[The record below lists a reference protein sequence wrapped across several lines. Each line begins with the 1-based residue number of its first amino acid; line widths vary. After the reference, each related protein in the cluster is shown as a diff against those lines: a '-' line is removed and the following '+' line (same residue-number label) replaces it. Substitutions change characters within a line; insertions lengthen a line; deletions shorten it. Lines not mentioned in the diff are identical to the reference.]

1 MKLYNTLTRKKET
14 FEPQDGKTVRMY
26 VCGPTVYDHLHIGN
40 VRPVIVFD
48 TLRKYFKHFKGWDVL
63 YVQNV
68 TDVDDKLIDRAAET
82 GTTVTEL
89 AREYTDAYFTL
100 LKRLGIEEPTE
111 SPRATGNIDG
121 MIQLI
126 AALIDKGL
134 AYEVDGDVYYRVT
147 AFEGYGKLSG
157 RRIDDLK
164 VGDPRVGARIAASE
178 KKENPLD
185 FTLWKAAKPGEPK
198 WDSPWGEGR
207 PGWHTECVVLSR
219 KYLGE
224 TLDIHAGGNDLIFP
238 HHANEIAQAEGATGK
253 LFSRFW
259 LHNGMLSFS
268 GEKMS
273 KSLGNFAYAH
283 EVLEEFG
290 AETVRYFYLARHYR
304 KPLDYSK
311 EGLEEARKA
320 LARVHTLIDEVS
332 SEFVDSPQGE
342 ISSTGRAFIA
352 SLDPYRE
359 RYIAEMDDDLNT
371 VGAIGAI
378 QEIVSETNRFRATAT
393 TKDRP
398 ALHEAIALIREL
410 GYPLGLFQEKDRA
423 EKGVQDELIR
433 LLIDLRAELR
443 EKKEFA
449 LSDSIRDRLAELGI
463 TLKDTA
469 QGTIWIN

>member
-1 MKLYNTLTRKKET
+1 
-14 FEPQDGKTVRMY
+14 
-26 VCGPTVYDHLHIGN
+26 
-40 VRPVIVFD
+40 VIVFD
-48 TLRKYFKHFKGWDVL
+48 TLRKYFELFHGWDVI

-68 TDVDDKLIDRAAET
+68 TDVDDKLIDRAAKT

-89 AREYTDAYFTL
+89 AREYTAAYFTL
-100 LKRLGIEEPTE
+100 LKRLDIKEPTE
-111 SPRATGNIDG
+111 SPRATDNIDG

-134 AYEVDGDVYYRVT
+134 AYEAGGDVYYRVT

-164 VGDPRVGARIAASE
+164 VGARIAASE

-238 HHANEIAQAEGATGK
+238 HHENEIAQAEGATGK

-320 LARVHTLIDEVS
+320 LARVHTLIDEVG

-342 ISSTGRAFIA
+342 ISSTGRSFIV

-378 QEIVSETNRFRATAT
+378 QEIVSETNRFRATAAT
-393 TKDRP
+393 EDRP
-398 ALHEAIALIREL
+398 ALREAIALIREL

-423 EKGVQDELIR
+423 EKGIQDELIR

>member
-14 FEPQDGKTVRMY
+14 FEPQDDKTVRMY

-48 TLRKYFKHFKGWDVL
+48 TLRKYFEQFKGWDVI

-82 GTTVTEL
+82 ETTVTEL
-89 AREYTDAYFTL
+89 AKEYTAAYFTL
-100 LKRLGIEEPTE
+100 LKRLDIEEPTE
-111 SPRATGNIDG
+111 SPRATDNIDG

-126 AALIDKGL
+126 EALINKGL
-134 AYEVDGDVYYRVT
+134 AYEADGDVYYRVT

-157 RRIDDLK
+157 RRIDDLQ
-164 VGDPRVGARIAASE
+164 VGDLKVGARIAASE

-198 WDSPWGEGR
+198 WGSPWGEGR

-238 HHANEIAQAEGATGK
+238 HHENEIAQAEGATGK

-320 LARVHTLIDEVS
+320 LARVHTMIDEVS

-342 ISSTGRAFIA
+342 ISTVGRSFIA

-378 QEIVSETNRFRATAT
+378 QETVSETNRFRATAAT
-393 TKDRP
+393 EDRP
-398 ALHEAIALIREL
+398 ALREAVALIRKL
-410 GYPLGLFQEKDRA
+410 GYPLGLFQKNDRE

-433 LLIDLRAELR
+433 LLLDLRTELR

-449 LSDSIRDRLAELGI
+449 LSDSIRDRLAKLGI

-469 QGTIWIN
+469 QGTIWT

>member
-48 TLRKYFKHFKGWDVL
+48 TLRKYFERFKGWDVT

-82 GTTVTEL
+82 GITVAKL

-100 LKRLGIEEPTE
+100 LKRLDIEEPTE
-111 SPRATGNIDG
+111 SPRATDNIDG

-134 AYEVDGDVYYRVT
+134 AYAVDGDVYYRVT

-164 VGDPRVGARIAASE
+164 VGARIAASE

-198 WDSPWGEGR
+198 WNSPWGEGR

-238 HHANEIAQAEGATGK
+238 HHENEIAQAEGATGK

-311 EGLEEARKA
+311 DGLEEARKA
-320 LARVHTLIDEVS
+320 LARVHTLIDEVE
-332 SEFVDSPQGE
+332 SEFVDSPQEE
-342 ISSTGRAFIA
+342 ISPVGGSFSA

-359 RYIAEMDDDLNT
+359 RYIAEMEDDLNT

-378 QEIVSETNRFRATAT
+378 QEIVSETNRFRATAAT
-393 TKDRP
+393 ADRP
-398 ALHEAIALIREL
+398 ALREAVALIRKL

-423 EKGVQDELIR
+423 EKGIQDELIR

-469 QGTIWIN
+469 QGTIWTN

>member
-48 TLRKYFKHFKGWDVL
+48 TLRKYFEQFKGWDVI

-68 TDVDDKLIDRAAET
+68 TDVDDKLIDRAAKT
-82 GTTVTEL
+82 GRSV
-89 AREYTDAYFTL
+89 AKISREYTDAYFTL
-100 LKRLGIEEPTE
+100 LKRLDIEEPTE
-111 SPRATGNIDG
+111 SPRATDNIDG

-134 AYEVDGDVYYRVT
+134 AYAVDGDVYYRVT

-164 VGDPRVGARIAASE
+164 VGARIAASE

-238 HHANEIAQAEGATGK
+238 HHENEIAQAEGATGK

-283 EVLEEFG
+283 EVLEEFD

-311 EGLEEARKA
+311 EGLEEAGKA

-342 ISSTGRAFIA
+342 ISSTGRSFIA

-378 QEIVSETNRFRATAT
+378 QEIVSETNRFRATAAT
-393 TKDRP
+393 EDRP
-398 ALHEAIALIREL
+398 ALREAVALIRKL

-423 EKGVQDELIR
+423 EKGIQDELIR
-433 LLIDLRAELR
+433 LLIDLRDELR

>member
-48 TLRKYFKHFKGWDVL
+48 TLRKYFEQFKGWDVI

-82 GTTVTEL
+82 GRSVAEIS
-89 AREYTDAYFTL
+89 REYTDAYFTL
-100 LKRLGIEEPTE
+100 LKRLDIEEPTE
-111 SPRATGNIDG
+111 SPRATDNIDG

-126 AALIDKGL
+126 NALITKGL
-134 AYEVDGDVYYRVT
+134 AYAVDGDVYYRVT

-164 VGDPRVGARIAASE
+164 VGARIAASE

-185 FTLWKAAKPGEPK
+185 FTLWKAAKAGEPK

-238 HHANEIAQAEGATGK
+238 HHENEIAQAEGATGK

-283 EVLEEFG
+283 EVLEEFS

-320 LARVHTLIDEVS
+320 LARVHTLIDEVE

-342 ISSTGRAFIA
+342 ISSTGGSFIA

-371 VGAIGAI
+371 VGAIGVI
-378 QEIVSETNRFRATAT
+378 QDIVSETNRFRATAA

-398 ALHEAIALIREL
+398 VLREAVALIREL
-410 GYPLGLFQEKDRA
+410 GYPLGLFQEKDHA
-423 EKGVQDELIR
+423 GKGIQDELIR

-469 QGTIWIN
+469 QGTIWT

>member
-1 MKLYNTLTRKKET
+1 
-14 FEPQDGKTVRMY
+14 
-26 VCGPTVYDHLHIGN
+26 
-40 VRPVIVFD
+40 
-48 TLRKYFKHFKGWDVL
+48 
-63 YVQNV
+63 
-68 TDVDDKLIDRAAET
+68 
-82 GTTVTEL
+82 
-89 AREYTDAYFTL
+89 
-100 LKRLGIEEPTE
+100 LKRLDIEEPTE
-111 SPRATGNIDG
+111 SPRATDNIEG

-126 AALIDKGL
+126 EALIGKGL
-134 AYEVDGDVYYRVT
+134 AYEADGDVYYRVT

-157 RRIDDLK
+157 RRIDDLQ
-164 VGDPRVGARIAASE
+164 VGARIAASE

-185 FTLWKAAKPGEPK
+185 FTLWKAAKSGEPK

-238 HHANEIAQAEGATGK
+238 HHENEIAQAEGLTGK

-320 LARVHTLIDEVS
+320 LARVHTLIDEVE
-332 SEFVDSPQGE
+332 SEFADSPQGE
-342 ISSTGRAFIA
+342 ISSTGKLFIA
-352 SLDPYRE
+352 SLDPYHK

-371 VGAIGAI
+371 VGAIGSI
-378 QEIVSETNRFRATAT
+378 QEIVSETNRFRAIAAT
-393 TKDRP
+393 EDRP
-398 ALHEAIALIREL
+398 ALHEAIALIRKL
-410 GYPLGLFQEKDRA
+410 GYPLGLFQEKDRV

-449 LSDSIRDRLAELGI
+449 LSDSIRDRLEELGI

>member
-1 MKLYNTLTRKKET
+1 
-14 FEPQDGKTVRMY
+14 
-26 VCGPTVYDHLHIGN
+26 
-40 VRPVIVFD
+40 
-48 TLRKYFKHFKGWDVL
+48 
-63 YVQNV
+63 
-68 TDVDDKLIDRAAET
+68 
-82 GTTVTEL
+82 
-89 AREYTDAYFTL
+89 
-100 LKRLGIEEPTE
+100 
-111 SPRATGNIDG
+111 
-121 MIQLI
+121 
-126 AALIDKGL
+126 
-134 AYEVDGDVYYRVT
+134 
-147 AFEGYGKLSG
+147 
-157 RRIDDLK
+157 
-164 VGDPRVGARIAASE
+164 
-178 KKENPLD
+178 
-185 FTLWKAAKPGEPK
+185 
-198 WDSPWGEGR
+198 
-207 PGWHTECVVLSR
+207 
-219 KYLGE
+219 
-224 TLDIHAGGNDLIFP
+224 
-238 HHANEIAQAEGATGK
+238 
-253 LFSRFW
+253 
-259 LHNGMLSFS
+259 MLSFS

-273 KSLGNFAYAH
+273 KSLGHFAYAP

-342 ISSTGRAFIA
+342 ISSTGRSFIA

-359 RYIAEMDDDLNT
+359 HYIAEMDDDLNT

-378 QEIVSETNRFRATAT
+378 QEIVSETNRFRATAA

-398 ALHEAIALIREL
+398 ALREAVALIREL

-469 QGTIWIN
+469 QGTIWT